1 MDMEIMIGSTRVPEW
16 ILLALYT
23 ATFLIQSVYYIGIYL
38 LLPLHKTP
46 KKRKRSKGVSIVI
59 CAKNEA
65 TNLEQFLP
73 AVLNQDYPEFEVVV
87 VNDCSTDA
95 TEEVLSQLATQYK
108 HLRYTSIPSN
118 ENFSHGKKLALTVG
132 LKSAIFDL
140 VLLTDADC
148 YPDGNL
154 WLQKMISHLGKDV
167 DIVLGYGKYEKRKGL
182 LNALIRYETVFTAIQ
197 YFSFALRG
205 RPYMGVGRNLGY
217 QKSLFFKNKGFSS
230 HYHIASG
237 DDDLFVNEHANRKNT
252 AVEFGPGSHTISIP
266 KTSVGAWIRQKQ
278 RHVTAGN
285 LYDRGT
291 RLLLGMEMI
300 SRLVFYSTFLILC
313 ISSGWLWPVIIL
325 FSLFQI
331 IRTTILKLG
340 MMRLNEKYLL
350 LPSFLFDPVL
360 PIILGLIWFRNI
372 FVSKYQ
378 PWS

>member
-1 MDMEIMIGSTRVPEW
+1 MDLEIMIGSTRVPEW
-16 ILLALYT
+16 ILLALYF

-38 LLPLHKTP
+38 VLPLHKTP
-46 KKRKRSKGVSIVI
+46 EKRKRRKGVSIVI

-65 TNLEQFLP
+65 ANLEQFLP

-87 VNDCSTDA
+87 VNDCSTDT

-154 WLQKMISHLGKDV
+154 WLQKMTSHFGKEV

-237 DDDLFVNEHANRKNT
+237 DDNLFVNEHASRKNT

-285 LYDRGT
+285 LYNRRT

-350 LPSFLFDPVL
+350 LPSLLFDPVL